1 MLAVVLIAASLASLP
16 IALSTAH
23 GRLNDAALIWLVV
36 VTLPAALVIGLAGVA
51 SLRAIA
57 AGLFYGIA
65 DAAIKAVSIDW
76 RVHGSGALLSGWM
89 LLAVVATFGGFA
101 TFQAALRAES
111 PVSAISLM
119 NALAALVAV
128 GFGVCAFGE
137 SLGRTP
143 TATLIHL
150 LAITLVLGCVPV
162 LARAQHQMAQAGPLS
177 DEGSSRP
184 LPFQP
189 DYRAA

>member
-1 MLAVVLIAASLASLP
+1 VA
-16 IALSTAH
+16 
-23 GRLNDAALIWLVV
+23 
-36 VTLPAALVIGLAGVA
+36 VTLPAAVMIGLARVA

-65 DAAIKAVSIDW
+65 DAAIKAVSVEW
-76 RVHGSGALLSGWM
+76 RIHGSGALLSGWT

-101 TFQAALRAES
+101 TFQAALRADS

-128 GFGVCAFGE
+128 GFGVFAFGE

-143 TATLIHL
+143 TAALIHL

-162 LARAQHQMAQAGPLS
+162 LARAQQEMVDTGPLS
-177 DEGSSRP
+177 DQGSRRP
-184 LPFQP
+184 LPLQV